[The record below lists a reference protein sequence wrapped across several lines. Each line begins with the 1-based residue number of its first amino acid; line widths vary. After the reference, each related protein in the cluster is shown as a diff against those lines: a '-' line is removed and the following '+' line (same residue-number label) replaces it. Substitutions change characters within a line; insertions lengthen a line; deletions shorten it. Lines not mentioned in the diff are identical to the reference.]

1 MSAMSL
7 NISIQSLFLS
17 VFGYF
22 NILIQSLFSSA
33 VWTAPGPCR
42 DLFSL
47 SFFKNIRFP
56 RAVIAVMSV
65 ITAMAAST
73 CKSMSPS
80 RGADSSDF
88 LSADCSFCTVGRGSR
103 SEDPCRGCLVSLEE
117 GQGSHVRAV
126 KSDGVAG
133 TSRAKREVPR
143 GPRRSGR
150 ASP

>member
-1 MSAMSL
+1 MSL
-7 NISIQSLFLS
+7 NIF
-17 VFGYF
+17 F
-22 NILIQSLFSSA
+22 QSLFSSA
-33 VWTAPGPCR
+33 IWPAPGHGR
-42 DLFSL
+42 DFLSL
-47 SFFKNIRFP
+47 SFFNNNIRLP

-80 RGADSSDF
+80 RGADYSDF
-88 LSADCSFCTVGRGSR
+88 LSADCSFCTVERGSR

-117 GQGSHVRAV
+117 GQGSHVGAV